1 MRVFICSSGYLQDIP
16 KNSFTRSLPAIRHGG
31 QLVLF
36 MLFLSLCVLCSEQKS
51 RGPDK
56 QSTRQEGRQGVW
68 LRQRQ
73 VNGQL
78 WLRGGQT
85 SDNEVNLDNVEA
97 DFLAAMKAAADL
109 APAPAL
115 RMAQSN
121 PGCKEETAG
130 DDSDVEEIEDDG
142 NKGNAASDV
151 ENIEDDWAAAEAA
164 LADAGAA
171 QAAGGASSVSR
182 RADPGLSADSDVEE
196 ISGGSNADDWQA
208 NLENNAIQDIEHKWG
223 GPEEALAGE
232 GAAQATAA
240 ASTAGS
246 RDAPSLSKGAADEAK
261 PSRSILNS
269 ALGISSTADG
279 DTNDDVSALLYC
291 LHKRMHT
298 YTLK

>member
-1 MRVFICSSGYLQDIP
+1 MRVFIL
-16 KNSFTRSLPAIRHGG
+16 KNSVTRSLPAIRHGG
-31 QLVLF
+31 QLVLY
-36 MLFLSLCVLCSEQKS
+36 MLFLSLFVLCSEQKS
-51 RGPDK
+51 RGPNK
-56 QSTRQEGRQGVW
+56 LSSRQEGRQGVW
-68 LRQRQ
+68 LCQRQ
-73 VNGQL
+73 VNRQL

-85 SDNEVNLDNVEA
+85 SDNEVNLDTVEA

-109 APAPAL
+109 APSPAL
-115 RMAQSN
+115 RMAKSN
-121 PGCKEETAG
+121 PGCKEQTAG
-130 DDSDVEEIEDDG
+130 DDSDVEEIEDDRS
-142 NKGNAASDV
+142 KGNAASDV

-171 QAAGGASSVSR
+171 QATGGASSLSR

-196 ISGGSNADDWQA
+196 ISGGSNADDRQA

-223 GPEEALAGE
+223 APEEAFSGA

-261 PSRSILNS
+261 TSRSILNS

-279 DTNDDVSALLYC
+279 DTNDEVSAHLYC
-291 LHKRMHT
+291 LFKRMHT
-298 YTLK
+298 YTLKYALS

>member
-1 MRVFICSSGYLQDIP
+1 M
-16 KNSFTRSLPAIRHGG
+16 
-31 QLVLF
+31 
-36 MLFLSLCVLCSEQKS
+36 LCSEQKS
-51 RGPDK
+51 REPNT
-56 QSTRQEGRQGVW
+56 QSTRQEGHQGVW

-97 DFLAAMKAAADL
+97 DFLAAMNAAAEL

-115 RMAQSN
+115 RMEKSN

-171 QAAGGASSVSR
+171 QATGGASSVSR
-182 RADPGLSADSDVEE
+182 RADTGLSADSDVEE
-196 ISGGSNADDWQA
+196 ISGGSNAGDWQA
-208 NLENNAIQDIEHKWG
+208 NLENNALQDIEHKWG

-232 GAAQATAA
+232 GAAQANAA

-246 RDAPSLSKGAADEAK
+246 RDAPTLSKGAADEAK

-279 DTNDDVSALLYC
+279 DTNDEVSALLYC
-291 LHKRMHT
+291 LLKRMHT